1 MSIIIVTILLL
12 VSFFLYR
19 SKKKGSNES
28 FWRSL
33 FSTITLKVVDFFC
46 QGTPTKVVMLFLR
59 GAFGIYTA
67 VSIGYPS
74 IKAIKHS
81 NGTESFFEI
90 LFSWDD
96 LNWIFTLAF
105 LGIVTIVV
113 LAYLICNKYES
124 KSIKHIEGL
133 SETIDETTKDSNK
146 KINQV
151 LGLLQGKQ
159 NEVIQ
164 HLLPITIKSISNLKI
179 RTAYT
184 YLTTMKNEVDAS
196 FSQNDELKAEL
207 LYWMGCCSRYLG
219 VSDRC
224 RNEYKQAFELME
236 IMGHDNT
243 NVLSGIVFV
252 SCREENEADAKKYAE
267 RLQKEDEEN
276 PWGWVPSL
284 HFADD
289 LHIAFIELK
298 TKTNNPELVLA
309 TELMIRSKETVML
322 PELMKGYHQEQL
334 TELTYDNLP
343 LWVLNLSVEL
353 NVFIQSWKIMP
364 AGMDMSN
371 DTAKRLFDIT
381 DSYLNCLE
389 NTEIKN
395 ILPDTIYL
403 HALTGF
409 CQDKNEKWLDEMKKA
424 PFSEGHKEIYYLSYA
439 LMLVESDKQS
449 EALTLLK
456 GYGDNPTMGILN
468 YRMHV
473 ALMSGNPEDVEEVFN
488 IAAEKQI
495 VIYDHYLNY
504 FISYARWN
512 YSKVKDVAWNL
523 VFENPLSKKVYE
535 ELLKFWANKEV
546 NIAFLQEN
554 EVAMNANFKPYVALV
569 YQKHVGIDEALRLA
583 KSCVPENALDVRSY
597 IYIEILESD
606 PTKTKDLYHFLTSIR
621 EKGLDSDDRLV
632 EKELYLSEKMEDF
645 KVSLET
651 SSILVNRHSDIPAYW
666 EHYMIALSASKGNE
680 NEIVNSIP
688 TINGLDLQYS
698 QVYNIYKVLHIVG
711 KDEEAIE
718 FLYGQIQKKNSQ
730 ELRDEFFKASL
741 NNNLY
746 KIISKQADV
755 AKEGSYVLYEDN
767 GKKEYDT
774 VRTGGALECL
784 IGKKPGDTAVTEYAG
799 DEHELT
805 LLVVYNKYFKL
816 LQEIGKEV
824 AANKSKSI
832 ISINSNTKDFKSK
845 PIDAIKRLV
854 GYTTEQEMQ
863 QEENIESYKHG
874 DLPLIAFANGQNFI
888 GKLYD
893 LLFNDFQIISIPDPK
908 IKKLCAQHE
917 INLENTKLVLDMSSL
932 IMLHELDMLYNVH
945 PEQWKLFLPKG
956 AVNQIDYAIIY
967 ETKEMPSFFGGK
979 GVNKLVIDKAED
991 GDSPF
996 VTKLKMLKVWAEKYC
1011 QIEAVEEKL
1020 NMTIPNLK
1028 TAASSV
1034 ESESLIMANVKG
1046 CVLVSEDWVLC
1057 KNMASVFP
1065 AISVSNLFYVI
1076 DHIQYKKVAQFMTA
1090 TNRVGQDVQADY
1102 ICEQYDL
1109 MCQQKENYWSQCIEN
1124 IRLNQFLFASAFDAA
1139 VEMSRGIIIP
1149 SKNMAIQALFVT
1161 VFKAALPQTL
1171 NTTYQLAL
1179 LKSTNANYRQN
1190 LADAMKICFPSM
1202 M

>member
-1 MSIIIVTILLL
+1 M
-12 VSFFLYR
+12 
-19 SKKKGSNES
+19 
-28 FWRSL
+28 
-33 FSTITLKVVDFFC
+33 
-46 QGTPTKVVMLFLR
+46 
-59 GAFGIYTA
+59 
-67 VSIGYPS
+67 
-74 IKAIKHS
+74 
-81 NGTESFFEI
+81 
-90 LFSWDD
+90 
-96 LNWIFTLAF
+96 
-105 LGIVTIVV
+105 
-113 LAYLICNKYES
+113 
-124 KSIKHIEGL
+124 
-133 SETIDETTKDSNK
+133 
-146 KINQV
+146 
-151 LGLLQGKQ
+151 GLLQGKQ

-164 HLLPITIKSISNLKI
+164 QFLPITIENIRNLKI
-179 RTAYT
+179 KTAYT
-184 YLTTMKNEVDAS
+184 YLTTMKKEVDAS
-196 FSQNDELKAEL
+196 FSQDYELKAEL
-207 LYWMGCCSRYLG
+207 LYWMGCCSRYSEL
-219 VSDRC
+219 SDRC

-236 IMGHDNT
+236 MTSHDNA

-252 SCREENEADAKKYAE
+252 CCREENEVDAMKYAK
-267 RLQKEDEEN
+267 RLQSEDKEN
-276 PWGWVPSL
+276 PWGWVPFL
-284 HFADD
+284 HFAED
-289 LHIAFIELK
+289 LHIAFSDLK

-343 LWVLNLSVEL
+343 LWVLNLSVKL
-353 NVFIQSWKIMP
+353 NIFIQSWKIMP
-364 AGMDMSN
+364 AGMDMAN

-381 DSYLNCLE
+381 DSYLNCLK

-424 PFSEGHKEIYYLSYA
+424 PLSEGHKEIYYLSYA

-456 GYGDNPTMGILN
+456 GYGDNPTVGILN

-512 YSKVKDVAWNL
+512 YNKVKDTAWKL

-535 ELLKFWANKEV
+535 ELLKFWADKEV
-546 NIAFLQEN
+546 NVAFLQEN

-569 YQKHVGIDEALRLA
+569 YQKLVGIDEALRLA

-621 EKGLDSDDRLV
+621 GKGLDFDDRLV

-651 SSILVNRHSDIPAYW
+651 SSILVNRHPDIPAYW
-666 EHYMIALSASKGNE
+666 EHYMIALSTSKGNE
-680 NEIVNSIP
+680 NKIINFIP
-688 TINGLDLQYS
+688 TINRLDLQYS

-784 IGKKPGDTAVTEYAG
+784 IGKKPGDMVVTMNAG
-799 DEHELT
+799 GKRELT
-805 LLVVYNKYFKL
+805 LLAIFNKYFKL
-816 LQEIGKEV
+816 LKEV
-824 AANKSKSI
+824 GEEIAANKSKAI
-832 ISINSNTKDFKSK
+832 ISINSNTDDFKSN
-845 PIDAIKRLV
+845 PIDTIKQLV
-854 GYTTEQEMQ
+854 GHTTEQEIQ
-863 QEENIESYKHG
+863 KEENIKSYKRG
-874 DLPLIAFANGQNFI
+874 DLPLISFANGQNFI

-893 LLFNDFQIISIPDPK
+893 LLFNDFQIISIPDPA
-908 IKKLCAQHE
+908 IKELCNRYG
-917 INLENTKLVLDMSSL
+917 IDLKNTAFVLDITSL

-956 AVNQIDYAIIY
+956 AVNQIDYAILY

-979 GVNKLVIDKAED
+979 GVNKLVVDKVEA

-1011 QIEAVEEKL
+1011 QIEVVEEKL
-1020 NMTIPNLK
+1020 NMTIPNLQ
-1028 TAASSV
+1028 TAALSV
-1034 ESESLIMANVKG
+1034 ESESLIMANVKNR
-1046 CVLVSEDWVLC
+1046 VLISEDWVFC
-1057 KNMASVFP
+1057 KNMVGVFP
-1065 AISVSNLFYVI
+1065 AISVSNLLYVTN
-1076 DHIQYKKVAQFMTA
+1076 HPQYKKVTHFMTA

-1109 MCQQKENYWSQCIEN
+1109 MCQQKDNYWSQCIEN
-1124 IRLNQFLFASAFDAA
+1124 IRLNPLLYASAFDAA
-1139 VEMSRGIIIP
+1139 VEMSRGVI
-1149 SKNMAIQALFVT
+1149 M
-1161 VFKAALPQTL
+1161 
-1171 NTTYQLAL
+1171 
-1179 LKSTNANYRQN
+1179 
-1190 LADAMKICFPSM
+1190 
-1202 M
+1202 